1 MLWTQ
6 FALSVVMISFGPT
19 SKPTSN
25 PRRPLMLN
33 IAFYGITAVTSSG
46 LTVAGIVIHWQ
57 FTFANQYL
65 FLQALLVWASY
76 HLMTVIHKTMPN
88 NDRDRDDVEATTGFN
103 MASSRATDVVG
114 ESIDGNQ
121 RSDIIPRQVLESLVR
136 ARVMTNGRALGDGSL
151 DLLDYNIELVLVL
164 ATRMSTSV

>member
-1 MLWTQ
+1 
-6 FALSVVMISFGPT
+6 
-19 SKPTSN
+19 
-25 PRRPLMLN
+25 MLN

-46 LTVAGIVIHWQ
+46 LTVASIVIHWQ

-88 NDRDRDDVEATTGFN
+88 NDRDRDDVEVTTGFN

-114 ESIDGNQ
+114 ESVDGNQ
-121 RSDIIPRQVLESLVR
+121 RSDIIPRQEI
-136 ARVMTNGRALGDGSL
+136 
-151 DLLDYNIELVLVL
+151 LL
-164 ATRMSTSV
+164 ASASSRPC